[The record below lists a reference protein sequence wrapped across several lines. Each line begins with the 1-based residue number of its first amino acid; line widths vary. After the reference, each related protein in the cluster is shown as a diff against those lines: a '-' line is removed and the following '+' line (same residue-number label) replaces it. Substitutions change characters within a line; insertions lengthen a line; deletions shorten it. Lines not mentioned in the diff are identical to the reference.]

1 MMSDIEYEVADHVA
15 TIRLNRPHRKN
26 AFTLEMIDAWA
37 DALSEAERDPNT
49 RVVVVTGAGG
59 SFCSG
64 VDLTVL
70 EQIEPTPLGAKNLL
84 TKHVHRVAHAAEALS
99 KPYLAAVSGDA
110 FGAGMDMALLAD
122 IRLASES
129 ARFSQAYIR
138 VGLVPG
144 DGGCYLLPRIV
155 GTANAL
161 QLMWTGRTVDAA
173 EALALGLVSA
183 VHPAAELDRAI
194 CALATEIASQPPI
207 AVQMIK
213 RSTKLGEK
221 HDLTTALDLISS
233 HHAVVMSTEDSR
245 EARRA
250 LAEKRSAHFTGR

>member
-1 MMSDIEYEVADHVA
+1 MPDIEYGVTDHVA
-15 TIRLNRPHRKN
+15 TIRLNRPERKN
-26 AFTLEMIDAWA
+26 AFTLDMIDIWA
-37 DALSEAERDPNT
+37 NALIEAEENPDV
-49 RVVVVTGAGG
+49 RVVVVIGAGG

-64 VDLTVL
+64 VDLAVL
-70 EQIEPTPLGAKNLL
+70 DSIEPTPLGSKNLL
-84 TKHVHRVAHAAEALS
+84 DKHVHRVAHATEALG

-122 IRLASES
+122 IRLACES

-144 DGGCYLLPRIV
+144 DGGCYLLPRLV
-155 GTANAL
+155 GTATAL
-161 QLMWTGRTVDAA
+161 QLMWTGRIVNAP

-183 VHPAAELDRAI
+183 VHPDDRLEEAVL
-194 CALATEIASQPPI
+194 AMATEIARQPPI

-213 RSTKLGEK
+213 RSTRLGEK
-221 HDLTTALDLISS
+221 HDLRTALDLISS
-233 HHAVVMSTEDSR
+233 HHAVVRSTEDSQ

-250 LAEKRSAHFTGR
+250 LAEKRPARFHGR

>member
-1 MMSDIEYEVADHVA
+1 MADLEYDVAEHIA
-15 TIRLNRPHRKN
+15 TIRLNRPCRRN
-26 AFTLEMIDAWA
+26 AFTLEMIERWA
-37 DALSEAERDPNT
+37 DALLEAEQDPNV

-64 VDLTVL
+64 VDLSVL
-70 EQIEPTPLGAKNLL
+70 DNVEPTPLDAKNLL
-84 TKHVHRVAHAAEALS
+84 TKHVHKVAHAAEALS
-99 KPYLAAVSGDA
+99 KPYLSAIAGAA

-155 GTANAL
+155 GMAKAL
-161 QLMWTGRTVDAA
+161 QLMWTGKIVDAR
-173 EALALGLVSA
+173 EALSLGLVSS
-183 VHPAAELDRAI
+183 VHRDDELGDAI
-194 CALATEIASQPPI
+194 LTLASEIARQPPV

-213 RSTKLGEK
+213 RSAKLGEK
-221 HDLTTALDLISS
+221 HDLLTALDLISS
-233 HHAVVMSTEDSR
+233 HNAIVMSTTDSR
-245 EARRA
+245 EARHA
-250 LAEKRSAHFTGR
+250 LAEKRPAQYIGS

>member
-1 MMSDIEYEVADHVA
+1 MPDLEYEVVDHIA
-15 TIRLNRPHRKN
+15 TIRLNRPWRKN
-26 AFTLEMIDAWA
+26 AFTLEMIDTWA
-37 DALSEAERDPNT
+37 NALIEAEHDPDV
-49 RVVVVTGAGG
+49 RVVVLTGAGG

-64 VDLTVL
+64 VDLAVL
-70 EQIEPTPLGAKNLL
+70 DSIEPTPLGAKDLL

-110 FGAGMDMALLAD
+110 FGAGMDMALLTD

-155 GTANAL
+155 GTATAL
-161 QLMWTGRTVDAA
+161 QLMWTGKVVGAQ
-173 EALALGLVSA
+173 EAFSLGLVSS
-183 VHPAAELDRAI
+183 VHPDDQLDEAI
-194 CALATEIASQPPI
+194 LALATEVARQPPV

-213 RSTKLGEK
+213 RSARLGEK
-221 HDLTTALDLISS
+221 HDLRTALDLISS

-250 LAEKRSAHFTGR
+250 LAEKRPAHFVGR

>member
-1 MMSDIEYEVADHVA
+1 MADIDYAVADHIA
-15 TIRLNRPHRKN
+15 TITLNRPQRKN
-26 AFTLEMIDAWA
+26 AFTLEMIDTWA
-37 DALSEAERDPNT
+37 NALIEAEHDPNV
-49 RVVVVTGAGG
+49 RVVVLTGAGG

-70 EQIEPTPLGAKNLL
+70 DTIEPTPLGAKNLL
-84 TKHVHRVAHAAEALS
+84 TRHVHRVAHAAEALN

-155 GTANAL
+155 GTATAL
-161 QLMWTGRTVDAA
+161 QLMWTGRVVGAQ
-173 EALALGLVSA
+173 EALSLGLVSA
-183 VHPAAELDRAI
+183 VHPDDALEKEVLE
-194 CALATEIASQPPI
+194 LATQIARQPPV

-213 RSTKLGEK
+213 RSTRLGEK
-221 HDLTTALDLISS
+221 HDLRTALDLISS
-233 HHAVVMSTEDSR
+233 HHAVVMSTEDSH

-250 LAEKRSAHFTGR
+250 MVEKRPAHYVGR

>member
-1 MMSDIEYEVADHVA
+1 MADIEYEVADHVA
-15 TIRLNRPHRKN
+15 TIRLNRPRRKN
-26 AFTLEMIDAWA
+26 AFTLEMIDTWA
-37 DALSEAERDPNT
+37 NALTEAEDDPNI
-49 RVVVVTGAGG
+49 RVVVLTGAGG

-64 VDLTVL
+64 VDLAVL
-70 EQIEPTPLGAKNLL
+70 DSIEPTPLGAKNLL
-84 TKHVHRVAHAAEALS
+84 TKHVHKVAHAAEALS

-155 GTANAL
+155 GTATAL
-161 QLMWTGRTVDAA
+161 QLMWTGKVVAA
-173 EALALGLVSA
+173 QEALSLGLVSS
-183 VHPAAELDRAI
+183 VHPDDQLDEAI
-194 CALATEIASQPPI
+194 LALATEIAHQPPV

-213 RSTKLGEK
+213 RSAKLGEK
-221 HDLTTALDLISS
+221 HDLRTALDLISS
-233 HHAVVMSTEDSR
+233 HHAVVISTEDSR

-250 LAEKRSAHFTGR
+250 LAEKRPAYFVGS

>member
-1 MMSDIEYEVADHVA
+1 MPDLEYEVADHIA
-15 TIRLNRPHRKN
+15 TIRLNRPRRKN
-26 AFTLEMIDAWA
+26 AFTLEMIDTWA
-37 DALSEAERDPNT
+37 NALIEAEHDPDV
-49 RVVVVTGAGG
+49 RVVVLTGAGG

-64 VDLTVL
+64 VDLAVL
-70 EQIEPTPLGAKNLL
+70 DSIEPTPLGAKDLL

-110 FGAGMDMALLAD
+110 FGAGMDMALLTD

-155 GTANAL
+155 GTATAL
-161 QLMWTGRTVDAA
+161 QLMWTGKVVGAQ
-173 EALALGLVSA
+173 EAFSLGLVSS
-183 VHPAAELDRAI
+183 VHPDDQLDEAI
-194 CALATEIASQPPI
+194 LALATEVARQPPV

-213 RSTKLGEK
+213 RSARLGEK
-221 HDLTTALDLISS
+221 HDLRTALDLISS

-250 LAEKRSAHFTGR
+250 LAEKRPAHFVGS

>member
-1 MMSDIEYEVADHVA
+1 MADIEYEVADHVA
-15 TIRLNRPHRKN
+15 TIRLNRPRRKN
-26 AFTLEMIDAWA
+26 AFTLEMIDTWA
-37 DALSEAERDPNT
+37 NALTEAEDDPNI
-49 RVVVVTGAGG
+49 RVVVLTGAGG

-64 VDLTVL
+64 VDLAVL
-70 EQIEPTPLGAKNLL
+70 DSIEPTPLGAKNLL
-84 TKHVHRVAHAAEALS
+84 TKHVHKVAHAAEALS

-155 GTANAL
+155 GTATAL
-161 QLMWTGRTVDAA
+161 QLMWTGKVVAA
-173 EALALGLVSA
+173 QEALSLGLVSS
-183 VHPAAELDRAI
+183 VHPDDQLDEAVL
-194 CALATEIASQPPI
+194 AFATEIAHQPPV

-213 RSTKLGEK
+213 RSAKLGEK
-221 HDLTTALDLISS
+221 HDLRTALDLISS
-233 HHAVVMSTEDSR
+233 HHAVVISTEDSR

-250 LAEKRSAHFTGR
+250 LAEKRPAYFVGS

>member
-1 MMSDIEYEVADHVA
+1 MADIEYEVVDHVA
-15 TIRLNRPHRKN
+15 TIRLNRPQRKN
-26 AFTLEMIDAWA
+26 AFTLEMIATWAGALLDA
-37 DALSEAERDPNT
+37 EQDPDV
-49 RVVVVTGAGG
+49 RVVVLTGAGG

-64 VDLTVL
+64 VDLAVL
-70 EQIEPTPLGAKNLL
+70 DTIEPTPLGAKNLL
-84 TKHVHRVAHAAEALS
+84 TQHVHRVAHAAEALS

-129 ARFSQAYIR
+129 ARMSQAYIR

-155 GTANAL
+155 GTATAL
-161 QLMWTGRTVDAA
+161 QLMWTGRVVGAK
-173 EALALGLVSA
+173 EALSLGLVSA
-183 VHPAAELDRAI
+183 VHPDDQLDKEVL
-194 CALATEIASQPPI
+194 ALATEIARQPPI

-221 HDLTTALDLISS
+221 HDLRTALDLISS
-233 HHAVVMSTEDSR
+233 HHAVIMSTQDSH

-250 LAEKRSAHFTGR
+250 MAEKRPANFIGE

>member
-1 MMSDIEYEVADHVA
+1 MADIEYEVADHVA
-15 TIRLNRPHRKN
+15 TIRLNRPRRKN
-26 AFTLEMIDAWA
+26 AFTLEMIDTWA
-37 DALSEAERDPNT
+37 NALTDAEHDPNI
-49 RVVVVTGAGG
+49 RVVVLTGAGG

-64 VDLTVL
+64 VDLAVL
-70 EQIEPTPLGAKNLL
+70 DSIEPTPLGAKNLL
-84 TKHVHRVAHAAEALS
+84 TKHVHKVAHAAEALS
-99 KPYLAAVSGDA
+99 KPYLAAISGDA
-110 FGAGMDMALLAD
+110 FGAGMDMALLTD

-155 GTANAL
+155 GTATAL
-161 QLMWTGRTVDAA
+161 QLMWTGKVIGAQ
-173 EALALGLVSA
+173 EALSLGLVSS
-183 VHPAAELDRAI
+183 VHPDDQLDEAI
-194 CALATEIASQPPI
+194 LALATEIAHQPPV

-213 RSTKLGEK
+213 RSAKLGEK
-221 HDLTTALDLISS
+221 HDLRTALDLISS

-250 LAEKRSAHFTGR
+250 LAEKRSAHFVGS

>member
-1 MMSDIEYEVADHVA
+1 MADLEYEVDAHVA
-15 TIRLNRPHRKN
+15 TIRLNRPQRKN
-26 AFTLEMIDAWA
+26 AFTLDMIDSWA
-37 DALSEAERDPNT
+37 GALIEAEHDPNV
-49 RVVVVTGAGG
+49 RVVVVSGAGG

-64 VDLTVL
+64 VDLSVL
-70 EQIEPTPLGAKNLL
+70 DSIDPTPLAAKSLL
-84 TKHVHRVAHAAEALS
+84 TRHVHRVAYAADALS
-99 KPYLAAVSGDA
+99 KPYLAAVPGDA

-122 IRLASES
+122 IRLAAES

-155 GTANAL
+155 GTATAL
-161 QLMWTGRTVDAA
+161 QLMWTGKIVDAQ
-173 EALALGLVSA
+173 EALSLGLVNA
-183 VHPAAELDRAI
+183 VHPDDELDEAI
-194 CALATEIASQPPI
+194 LALAREIARQPPV

-221 HDLTTALDLISS
+221 HDLRTALDLISS

-245 EARRA
+245 EARTA
-250 LAEKRSAHFTGR
+250 LAEKRSANFVGR

>member
-1 MMSDIEYEVADHVA
+1 MSDIEYDVADHVA

-26 AFTLEMIDAWA
+26 AFTLEMIAAWA
-37 DALSEAERDPNT
+37 DALVDAESNPDV

-64 VDLTVL
+64 VDLAVL
-70 EQIEPTPLGAKNLL
+70 QQIEQTPLGAKNLL

-99 KPYLAAVSGDA
+99 KPYLAAVPGDA

-122 IRLASES
+122 IRLAGES

-155 GTANAL
+155 GTARAL
-161 QLMWTGRTVDAA
+161 QLMWTGGTVGAP
-173 EALALGLVSA
+173 EALALGLVSGVYPDA
-183 VHPAAELDRAI
+183 QLDAAIL
-194 CALATEIASQPPI
+194 ALASEIASQPPV

-213 RSTKLGEK
+213 RSTRLGER
-221 HDLTTALDLISS
+221 HDLRTALDLISS
-233 HHAVVMSTEDSR
+233 HHAVVMSTDDSS

-250 LAEKRSAHFTGR
+250 LAEKRSPRFTGR

>member
-1 MMSDIEYEVADHVA
+1 MADIDYAVADHIA
-15 TIRLNRPHRKN
+15 TITLNRPQRKN
-26 AFTLEMIDAWA
+26 AFTLEMIDTWA
-37 DALSEAERDPNT
+37 NVLIEAEHDPNV
-49 RVVVVTGAGG
+49 RVVVLTGAGG
-59 SFCSG
+59 TFCSG
-64 VDLTVL
+64 VDLAVL
-70 EQIEPTPLGAKNLL
+70 DTIEPTPLGAKNLL
-84 TKHVHRVAHAAEALS
+84 TQHVHRVAHAAEALS

-110 FGAGMDMALLAD
+110 FGAGMDMALLTD

-155 GTANAL
+155 GTATAL
-161 QLMWTGRTVDAA
+161 QLMWTGKVVAA
-173 EALALGLVSA
+173 QEAFSLGLVSA
-183 VHPAAELDRAI
+183 VHPDDHLDEAI
-194 CALATEIASQPPI
+194 LALATEIAHQPPV

-213 RSTKLGEK
+213 RSAKLGEK
-221 HDLTTALDLISS
+221 HDLRTALDLISS

-250 LAEKRSAHFTGR
+250 LTEKRTAHFIGS

>member
-1 MMSDIEYEVADHVA
+1 MADIDYEVADHVA
-15 TIRLNRPHRKN
+15 TIRLNRPRRKN
-26 AFTLEMIDAWA
+26 AFTLEMIDTWA
-37 DALSEAERDPNT
+37 NALIDAEHDPNI
-49 RVVVVTGAGG
+49 RVVVLTGAGG

-64 VDLTVL
+64 VDLAVL
-70 EQIEPTPLGAKNLL
+70 DTIEPTPLGAKNLL
-84 TKHVHRVAHAAEALS
+84 TKHVHKVAHAAEALS

-144 DGGCYLLPRIV
+144 DGGCYLLPRLV
-155 GTANAL
+155 GTATAL
-161 QLMWTGRTVDAA
+161 QLMWTGKVVGAQ
-173 EALALGLVSA
+173 EAFSLGLVSA
-183 VHPAAELDRAI
+183 VHPDDQLDKAI
-194 CALATEIASQPPI
+194 LALATEIAHQPPV

-213 RSTKLGEK
+213 RSAKLGEK
-221 HDLTTALDLISS
+221 HDLRTALDLISS

-245 EARRA
+245 EARHA
-250 LAEKRSAHFTGR
+250 LAEKRPAHFVGS

>member
-1 MMSDIEYEVADHVA
+1 MADIEYEVVDHVA
-15 TIRLNRPHRKN
+15 TIRLNRPERKN
-26 AFTLEMIDAWA
+26 AFTLEMIDTWA
-37 DALSEAERDPNT
+37 NALIDAEHDPNI
-49 RVVVVTGAGG
+49 RVVVLTGAGG

-64 VDLTVL
+64 VDLAVL
-70 EQIEPTPLGAKNLL
+70 DTIEPTPLAAKNLL

-99 KPYLAAVSGDA
+99 KPYLAAISGDA
-110 FGAGMDMALLAD
+110 FGAGMDMALLTD

-155 GTANAL
+155 GTATAL
-161 QLMWTGRTVDAA
+161 QLMWTGKVLGAQ
-173 EALALGLVSA
+173 EALSLGLVSS
-183 VHPAAELDRAI
+183 VHPDDQLDEAI
-194 CALATEIASQPPI
+194 LALATEIAHQPPV

-221 HDLTTALDLISS
+221 HDLRTALDLISS

-250 LAEKRSAHFTGR
+250 LTEKRSAQFVGS

>member
-1 MMSDIEYEVADHVA
+1 MADIEYEVTEHIA
-15 TIRLNRPHRKN
+15 TIRLNRPRRKN
-26 AFTLEMIDAWA
+26 AFTLEMIDTWA
-37 DALSEAERDPNT
+37 NALIEAEHDPNV
-49 RVVVVTGAGG
+49 RVVVLTGAGG

-64 VDLTVL
+64 VDLAVL
-70 EQIEPTPLGAKNLL
+70 DSIEPTPLGAKNLL
-84 TKHVHRVAHAAEALS
+84 TQHVHRVAHAAEALS

-144 DGGCYLLPRIV
+144 DGGCYLLPRLV
-155 GTANAL
+155 GTATAL
-161 QLMWTGRTVDAA
+161 QLMWTGKVVGAQ
-173 EALALGLVSA
+173 EAFSLGLVSA
-183 VHPAAELDRAI
+183 VHPDDQLDEAI
-194 CALATEIASQPPI
+194 RALATEIARQPPV

-213 RSTKLGEK
+213 RSARLGEK
-221 HDLTTALDLISS
+221 HDLRTALDLISS

-250 LAEKRSAHFTGR
+250 LAEKRPAHFVGS

>member
-1 MMSDIEYEVADHVA
+1 MADIDYEVADHVA
-15 TIRLNRPHRKN
+15 TIRLNRPRRKN
-26 AFTLEMIDAWA
+26 AFTLEMIDTWA
-37 DALSEAERDPNT
+37 NALIDAEHDPNI
-49 RVVVVTGAGG
+49 RVVVLTGAGG

-64 VDLTVL
+64 VDLAVL
-70 EQIEPTPLGAKNLL
+70 DTIEPTPLGAKNLL
-84 TKHVHRVAHAAEALS
+84 TKHVHKVAHAAEALS

-144 DGGCYLLPRIV
+144 DGGCYLLPRLV
-155 GTANAL
+155 GTATAL
-161 QLMWTGRTVDAA
+161 QLMWTGKVVGAQ
-173 EALALGLVSA
+173 EAFSLGLVSA
-183 VHPAAELDRAI
+183 VHPDDQLDEAI
-194 CALATEIASQPPI
+194 LALATEIAHQPPV

-213 RSTKLGEK
+213 RSAKLGEK
-221 HDLTTALDLISS
+221 HDLRTALDLISS

-245 EARRA
+245 EARHA
-250 LAEKRSAHFTGR
+250 LAEKRPAHFVGS

>member
-1 MMSDIEYEVADHVA
+1 MADLEYEVAEHIA
-15 TIRLNRPHRKN
+15 TIRLNRPRRKN
-26 AFTLEMIDAWA
+26 AFTLEMIERWV
-37 DALSEAERDPNT
+37 DALMAAEQDPNV
-49 RVVVVTGAGG
+49 RVVVLTGAGG

-64 VDLTVL
+64 VDLSVL
-70 EQIEPTPLGAKNLL
+70 DNVEPTPLGAKDLL

-99 KPYLAAVSGDA
+99 KPYLCAVAGDA

-155 GTANAL
+155 GMAKAL
-161 QLMWTGRTVDAA
+161 QLMWTGKIVDAR
-173 EALALGLVSA
+173 EALSLGLVSS
-183 VHPAAELDRAI
+183 VYPDDELDDAI
-194 CALATEIASQPPI
+194 FALASEIAHQPPV
-207 AVQMIK
+207 AVQMIR
-213 RSTKLGEK
+213 RSARLGEK
-221 HDLTTALDLISS
+221 HDLRTALDLISS
-233 HHAVVMSTEDSR
+233 HNAIVMSTADSH

-250 LAEKRSAHFTGR
+250 LAEQRPATYIGS

>member
-1 MMSDIEYEVADHVA
+1 MADIDYAVADHIA
-15 TIRLNRPHRKN
+15 TITLNRPQRKN
-26 AFTLEMIDAWA
+26 AFTLEMIDTWA
-37 DALSEAERDPNT
+37 NALIEAEHDPNV
-49 RVVVVTGAGG
+49 RVVVLIGAGG

-64 VDLTVL
+64 VDLAVL
-70 EQIEPTPLGAKNLL
+70 DTIEPTPLGAKNLL
-84 TKHVHRVAHAAEALS
+84 TRHVHKVAHAADALN

-155 GTANAL
+155 GTATAL
-161 QLMWTGRTVDAA
+161 QLMWTGRVVGAQ
-173 EALALGLVSA
+173 EALSLGLVSA
-183 VHPAAELDRAI
+183 VHPDDELEKEVLE
-194 CALATEIASQPPI
+194 LATQIARQPPV

-213 RSTKLGEK
+213 RSTRLGEK
-221 HDLTTALDLISS
+221 HDLRTALDLISS
-233 HHAVVMSTEDSR
+233 HHAVVMSTEDSH

-250 LAEKRSAHFTGR
+250 MVEKRPAHYVGR

>member
-1 MMSDIEYEVADHVA
+1 MADIDYEVADHVA
-15 TIRLNRPHRKN
+15 TIRLNRPRRKN
-26 AFTLEMIDAWA
+26 AFTLEMIDTWA
-37 DALSEAERDPNT
+37 NALIDAEHDPNI
-49 RVVVVTGAGG
+49 RVVVLTGAGG

-64 VDLTVL
+64 VDLAVL
-70 EQIEPTPLGAKNLL
+70 DTIEPTPLGAKNLL
-84 TKHVHRVAHAAEALS
+84 TKHVHKVAHAAEALS

-144 DGGCYLLPRIV
+144 DGGCYLLPR
-155 GTANAL
+155 
-161 QLMWTGRTVDAA
+161 
-173 EALALGLVSA
+173 LV
-183 VHPAAELDRAI
+183 H
-194 CALATEIASQPPI
+194 QPPV

-213 RSTKLGEK
+213 RSAKLGEK
-221 HDLTTALDLISS
+221 HDLRTALDLISS

-245 EARRA
+245 EARHA
-250 LAEKRSAHFTGR
+250 LAEKRPAHFVGS

>member
-1 MMSDIEYEVADHVA
+1 MADLEYEVAEHVA
-15 TIRLNRPHRKN
+15 TIRLNRPRRKN
-26 AFTLEMIDAWA
+26 AFTLEMIDTWA
-37 DALSEAERDPNT
+37 NALIDAERDPGV
-49 RVVVVTGAGG
+49 RVVVLTGAGG

-64 VDLTVL
+64 VDLAVL
-70 EQIEPTPLGAKNLL
+70 DGIEPTPLGAKNLL
-84 TKHVHRVAHAAEALS
+84 TQHVHRVAHAADALT

-110 FGAGMDMALLAD
+110 FGAGMDMALLTD

-155 GTANAL
+155 GTATAL
-161 QLMWTGRTVDAA
+161 QLMWTGKIVTARDA
-173 EALALGLVSA
+173 LSLGLVSS
-183 VHPAAELDRAI
+183 VHADDRLDEATL
-194 CALATEIASQPPI
+194 ALATDIARQPPV

-213 RSTKLGEK
+213 RSAKLGEK
-221 HDLTTALDLISS
+221 HDLRTALDLISS
-233 HHAVVMSTEDSR
+233 HHAIVVATEDSR

-250 LAEKRSAHFTGR
+250 LAEQRPAHFVGR

>member
-1 MMSDIEYEVADHVA
+1 MADLEYEVADHVA
-15 TIRLNRPHRKN
+15 TIRLNRPRRKN
-26 AFTLEMIDAWA
+26 AFTLEMIDIWA
-37 DALSEAERDPNT
+37 NALIEAEHDPNV

-70 EQIEPTPLGAKNLL
+70 DSIEPTPLGAKNLL
-84 TKHVHRVAHAAEALS
+84 TQHVHRVAHAAEALS

-110 FGAGMDMALLAD
+110 FGAGMDMALLTD

-155 GTANAL
+155 GTATAL
-161 QLMWTGRTVDAA
+161 QLMWTGKVFAA
-173 EALALGLVSA
+173 QEAFSLGLVSA
-183 VHPAAELDRAI
+183 VHPDDQLDEAI
-194 CALATEIASQPPI
+194 RALATEIARQPPV

-213 RSTKLGEK
+213 RSTRLGEK
-221 HDLTTALDLISS
+221 HDLRTALDLISS

-250 LAEKRSAHFTGR
+250 LAEKRPAHFVGS